1 MCMCVCVCLPIKESI
16 CVIFGHSM
24 SNISAKQEYLLELIS
39 VAKTLFA
46 VDFLK

>member
-1 MCMCVCVCLPIKESI
+1 MCVCVCLPIKESI
-16 CVIFGHSM
+16 CAFLEHSM
-24 SNISAKQEYLLELIS
+24 SNISDKQDDVLELIS

>member
-1 MCMCVCVCLPIKESI
+1 MCVCVCLPIKESI
-16 CVIFGHSM
+16 CAFLEHSV
-24 SNISAKQEYLLELIS
+24 SNISAKQGYVLELIS